1 MGSLLSWRPAA
12 GARRATGGNCPNRT
26 DRPLLIYVSDLS
38 GRLRHDAGVKNDR
51 KLMILR
57 AGPAALVLTIALV
70 AMTPGNVRADERKHD
85 EVRRAVERGEI
96 RPLADI
102 LAAIRDKL
110 PGQVAGVEVERK
122 NDRWLYEFRVV
133 DSKGRLFE
141 VYVDARGATIERIK
155 EK

>member
-1 MGSLLSWRPAA
+1 MV
-12 GARRATGGNCPNRT
+12 
-26 DRPLLIYVSDLS
+26 PLLIYVSDLS

-57 AGPAALVLTIALV
+57 AVLTIALV
-70 AMTPGNVRADERKHD
+70 AMTPGSVRADERKHD

-102 LAAIRDKL
+102 LVAIRDKL

-133 DSKGRLFE
+133 DSNGRLFE
-141 VYVDARGATIERIK
+141 VYVDARRDDRTDQEEYAFSGRRRSSDLC
-155 EK
+155 